1 MNFREFEEILS
12 EAKKRRVAPIKRKEP
27 KVTMDDLLVKISK
40 DTKEKPE
47 GMDDIAWE
55 KLKNFKYR

>member
-1 MNFREFEEILS
+1 MNFREFEYILS
-12 EAKKRRVAPIKRKEP
+12 EAKKRRVAPI
-27 KVTMDDLLVKISK
+27 
-40 DTKEKPE
+40 KPE